1 MKAVDF
7 HGLGDHRIGRVR
19 ENFRTLRIEQ
29 QGGPVTRDPSAL
41 LTAVVRREP
50 GPDKCMDSQI
60 ANSPHASGHTARPF
74 GRENLSD
81 EPGGCDLSPSSNRA
95 LDSEATELQGM

>member
-29 QGGPVTRDPSAL
+29 
-41 LTAVVRREP
+41 
-50 GPDKCMDSQI
+50 
-60 ANSPHASGHTARPF
+60 
-74 GRENLSD
+74 
-81 EPGGCDLSPSSNRA
+81 
-95 LDSEATELQGM
+95 